1 MRRASA
7 IEKEAKQ
14 IHTVQDLTGVFE
26 SLASTQVAK
35 VKNKVE
41 LSKEFFKLL
50 WSRYSSIRIDP
61 KSRITNRDLG
71 EPGDIRATKKVFVVI
86 SAEAGLSGDIDQRL
100 IENMHDDYDPATTDV
115 IVLGS
120 HGANQLTQQG
130 IPYVRFFQV
139 PESDRYINVN
149 PVIEAVMPYSKVIIY
164 YEEYVS
170 LGVQNIRSIDLISNV
185 RDMSEEVDPEDG
197 DAITVDDTIF
207 EPSLD
212 EIADQMEMTMMTLAL
227 SQTILESSL
236 AQAASRFNAMAVA
249 KKRAG
254 ELLEDYLLEFHRAK
268 RSESDRR
275 LREVLISLKKKK
287 KSKATPQR
295 SKR

>member
-7 IEKEAKQ
+7 IEKDAAE
-14 IHTVQDLTGVFE
+14 ITTVQDLTGVFE

-41 LSKEFFKLL
+41 LSKGFFQLL
-50 WSRYSSIRIDP
+50 WQRYSSIRVDP
-61 KSRITNRDLG
+61 RTRITNRELG
-71 EPGDIRATKKVFVVI
+71 EKGVKPQVFVVI

-100 IENMHDDYDPATTDV
+100 VEVVHQNYDEKTTDI

-120 HGANQLTQQG
+120 HGANQLSQRNMSY
-130 IPYVRFFQV
+130 IRFFQV
-139 PESDRYINVN
+139 PESDHYIDVT
-149 PVIEAVMPYSKVIIY
+149 PVIEAVMPYSRIIVY

-170 LGVQNIRSIDLISNV
+170 LGVQNIQSIDLISSM
-185 RDMSEEVDPEDG
+185 RDMSEDASED
-197 DAITVDDTIF
+197 AMTAEDTIF

-212 EIADQMEMTMMTLAL
+212 DIAEEMEMTMMTLAL

-254 ELLEDYLLEFHRAK
+254 ELLGDFTLEFHRAK

-275 LREVLISLKKKK
+275 LREVMISIKKKRK
-287 KSKATPQR
+287 LAGENQ
-295 SKR
+295 

>member
-7 IEKEAKQ
+7 IEKEVAD
-14 IHTVQDLTGVFE
+14 ISTVQDLTAVFE

-35 VKNKVE
+35 VKTKVE
-41 LSKEFFKLL
+41 LSKTFFQLL
-50 WSRYSSIRIDP
+50 WQRYSSIRVDP
-61 KSRITNRDLG
+61 RTRITNRQLG
-71 EPGDIRATKKVFVVI
+71 DGNDRQVFVII

-100 IENMHDDYDPATTDV
+100 IETMSHSYDPKNTDI

-120 HGANQLTQQG
+120 HGASQLTQRG
-130 IPYVRFFQV
+130 IPYIRFFQV
-139 PESDRYINVN
+139 PETDHYIDVT
-149 PVIEAVMPYSKVIIY
+149 PVIEAVMPYARIQVF

-170 LGVQNIRSIDLISNV
+170 LGVQNIQSIDLISSMK
-185 RDMSEEVDPEDG
+185 DMSEDANED
-197 DAITVDDTIF
+197 AMTADDTIF

-212 EIADQMEMTMMTLAL
+212 DIADEMEMTMMTLAL

-254 ELLEDYLLEFHRAK
+254 ELVGDYMLEFHRAK

-275 LREVLISLKKKK
+275 MREVMISIKKRRRL
-287 KSKATPQR
+287 AGENA
-295 SKR
+295 

>member
-7 IEKEAKQ
+7 IEKDAGE
-14 IHTVQDLTGVFE
+14 INTVQDLTGVFE

-35 VKNKVE
+35 VKSKVE
-41 LSKEFFKLL
+41 LSKEFFQLL
-50 WSRYSSIRIDP
+50 WARYSSIRVDP
-61 KSRITNRDLG
+61 RTRITNRELG
-71 EPGDIRATKKVFVVI
+71 EKGPKEQVFVVI

-100 IENMHDDYDPATTDV
+100 VEVVKQKYDEKTTDI

-120 HGANQLTQQG
+120 HGATQLTQQG

-139 PESDRYINVN
+139 PESDHYIDVS
-149 PVIEAVMPYSKVIIY
+149 PVIEAVFPYSRIVVY

-170 LGVQNIRSIDLISNV
+170 LGVQNIKSIDLISSM
-185 RDMSEEVDPEDG
+185 RDMSEDASED
-197 DAITVDDTIF
+197 AMTAEDTIF

-212 EIADQMEMTMMTLAL
+212 DIADEMEMTMMTLAL

-254 ELLEDYLLEFHRAK
+254 ELLDEFTLEFHRAK

-275 LREVLISLKKKK
+275 LREVLISIKKKRK
-287 KSKATPQR
+287 LVEGTR
-295 SKR
+295 

>member
-7 IEKEAKQ
+7 IEKESIQ
-14 IHTVQDLTGVFE
+14 ITTVEDLTGVFE
-26 SLASTQVAK
+26 SIASTQVAK
-35 VKNKVE
+35 VKTKVE
-41 LSKEFFKLL
+41 LSKEFFRLL
-50 WSRYSSIRIDP
+50 WARYSAIRVDP
-61 KSRITNRDLG
+61 EARITTRNSG
-71 EPGDIRATKKVFVVI
+71 EDDKKVFVII

-100 IENMHDDYDPATTDV
+100 IETMLQSYDKNTTDI
-115 IVLGS
+115 IVLGT
-120 HGANQLTQQG
+120 HGATQLTQRG
-130 IPYVRFFQV
+130 ISFSRYFQV
-139 PESDRYINVN
+139 PESDQYIDVS
-149 PVIEAVMPYSKVIIY
+149 PVIEAIIPYAQVIVY

-170 LGVQNIRSIDLISNV
+170 LGVQEIKTIDLMSTM
-185 RDMSEEVDPEDG
+185 RDMSEEADTEP
-197 DAITVDDTIF
+197 AILLEDTIF

-254 ELLEDYLLEFHRAK
+254 ELLTDYRLEFHRAK

-275 LREVLISLKKKK
+275 LREVMISLKKKQK
-287 KSKATPQR
+287 TSGAR
-295 SKR
+295 I

>member
-1 MRRASA
+1 MRRPAA
-7 IEKEAKQ
+7 IEKDARE
-14 IHTVQDLTGVFE
+14 IETVQDLTGVFE

-35 VKNKVE
+35 IKGKVE
-41 LSKEFFKLL
+41 LSKQFFQLL

-61 KSRITNRDLG
+61 NIRLTARDPNMKG
-71 EPGDIRATKKVFVVI
+71 PKDQVFVVI

-100 IENMHDDYDPATTDV
+100 VEVVRQSYDERTTDIV
-115 IVLGS
+115 VLGS
-120 HGANQLTQQG
+120 HGATQLTQQG
-130 IPYVRFFQV
+130 IPYIRFFQV
-139 PESDRYINVN
+139 PETDHYIDVS
-149 PVIEAVMPYSKVIIY
+149 PVIEAVYPYAKIVVY

-170 LGVQNIRSIDLISNV
+170 LGVQNIKSIDLISTV
-185 RDMSEEVDPEDG
+185 KDMSE
-197 DAITVDDTIF
+197 DADEEIITAEETIF

-212 EIADQMEMTMMTLAL
+212 DIAEEMEMTMMSLAL

-254 ELLEDYLLEFHRAK
+254 ELLGDFTLEFHRAK

-275 LREVLISLKKKK
+275 LREVLVSIKKKRRMAEA
-287 KSKATPQR
+287 KS
-295 SKR
+295 